1 MSAPQ
6 DPGETSLHVGVVVPA
21 AGSGIRMG
29 GARKP
34 FLELDGE
41 PLLLHALRPFLKD
54 DRVVTVVVSL
64 APQDIAEVTDW
75 IRRLDDRIKL
85 VEGGVNRTESVRNA
99 VSVLPTT
106 LDVIAI
112 HDAVRPLVTS
122 AIVGECIDLATTGV
136 CAVAGCPVIDT
147 IKRVNEEFQVL
158 ETADRNVLWH
168 AHTPQVFPANLLR
181 KAYESGEVGTDD
193 AMLLESFGARLQM
206 VDDGGTN
213 IKVTRPADLIIAQAI
228 LGLQCGDV

>member
-6 DPGETSLHVGVVVPA
+6 EPGETSLHVGVVVPA
-21 AGSGIRMG
+21 AGLGIRMG

-64 APQDIAEVTDW
+64 APQDVDKIADW

-193 AMLLESFGARLQM
+193 AMLLESFDARLQM

>member
-6 DPGETSLHVGVVVPA
+6 EPGETSLHVGVVVPA

-41 PLLLHALRPFLKD
+41 PLLLHALRPFLED

-158 ETADRNVLWH
+158 ETVDRNVLWQ

-213 IKVTRPADLIIAQAI
+213 IKVTRPADLVIAQAI

>member
-6 DPGETSLHVGVVVPA
+6 EPGETSLHVGVVVPA

-41 PLLLHALRPFLKD
+41 PLLLHALRPFLND

-64 APQDIAEVTDW
+64 APQDVDKIADW

-193 AMLLESFGARLQM
+193 AMLLESFNARLQM

>member
-1 MSAPQ
+1 MSVPQ
-6 DPGETSLHVGVVVPA
+6 EPGETSLHVGVVVPA
-21 AGSGIRMG
+21 AGLGIRMG

-181 KAYESGEVGTDD
+181 QAYESGEVGTDD